1 MCYVDSKA
9 SINFEKFMALTW
21 IVEKKK
27 KYIIENHRIILI
39 QKRISQVTTT
49 IIIIIIKGTKFEFKP
64 ITT

>member
-21 IVEKKK
+21 IVEKK
-27 KYIIENHRIILI
+27 RSTSL
-39 QKRISQVTTT
+39 RISQVTTT
-49 IIIIIIKGTKFEFKP
+49 TTTIIIIKGTKFEFKP